1 MPTNAP
7 STKEY
12 AIPDDLSLLL
22 TFHICWFG
30 DGVDAVVMWNN
41 TVSGPVQFAAQV
53 LHAFRF
59 KQKIWNFCLWQ
70 SVWHVNVV
78 AVVDM

>member
-1 MPTNAP
+1 MPTKAP

-41 TVSGPVQFAAQV
+41 TVSGPVQFAAQM
-53 LHAFRF
+53 LDAFRC
-59 KQKIWNFCLWQ
+59 KQKN
-70 SVWHVNVV
+70 
-78 AVVDM
+78 